1 MEKAVGIAVSGLGE
15 ISQLH
20 IKGILRSKHGKLIGV
35 FSHSHERAREI
46 ARMYGIKA
54 YSSYEELCR
63 DNDVDAVIIASKDED
78 HLPQTVEAA
87 KAGKHVLVEKPPAL
101 TVTDVEFM
109 NKICKENNVIC
120 MPVHNYIYTPQ
131 MMRLKDIIMRGDLGK
146 PLYAFASVFHKIS
159 EENARKYHGTL
170 ITQAYHLVYS
180 LLFLFGDA
188 EYVTGYLDNVSYK
201 EYKNIDDLA
210 IVILKFKNGVVGHI
224 LSGWCCDDLTPTSWT
239 WMVKVFLE
247 KGVFTFNSMETLSYS
262 QSASYYQS
270 RTIDFQESFFNIVSY
285 FIDNVIINKEPPL
298 STMEDAI
305 KTFKILESIKSH
317 KIDIVRI

>member
-1 MEKAVGIAVSGLGE
+1 MEKVVGVAISGLGE

-20 IKGILRSKHGKLIGV
+20 IQGVLRSKHGKLVGV
-35 FSHSHERAREI
+35 FSHTPERAKAI
-46 ARMYGIKA
+46 AKMYGVKA

-63 DNDVDAVIIASKDED
+63 DNEVNAVIITSRDED

-87 KAGKHVLVEKPPAL
+87 KCGKHVLVEKPPAL
-101 TVTDVEFM
+101 TVEDIEFM
-109 NKICKENNVIC
+109 AKTCKENNVIC

-131 MMRLKDIIMRGDLGK
+131 MMRLKDIVTRGDLGK

-159 EENARKYHGTL
+159 EEIARKYHGTL

-180 LLFLFGDA
+180 LLFLFGDV

-224 LSGWCCDDLTPTSWT
+224 LSGWCCDDITPTSWT
-239 WMVKVFLE
+239 WMVKVFFE
-247 KGVFTFNSMETLSYS
+247 RGVFTFNSMESLTYS

-285 FIDNVIINKEPPL
+285 FIDEVIVNKKPPL
-298 STMEDAI
+298 STLEDAI
-305 KTFKILESIKSH
+305 KTFKILESIRSH
-317 KIDIVRI
+317 KINVIKI